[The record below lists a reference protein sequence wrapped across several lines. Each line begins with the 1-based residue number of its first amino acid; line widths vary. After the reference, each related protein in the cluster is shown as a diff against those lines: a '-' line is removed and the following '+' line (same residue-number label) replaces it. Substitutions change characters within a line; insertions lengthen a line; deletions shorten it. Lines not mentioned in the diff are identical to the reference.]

1 MSIDACAELVR
12 RGDEDRFLSAMTARP
27 QDRAALFTLY
37 AFNLEISRA
46 PWVTEEAMIAE
57 MRLQFWR
64 DVVEEAGGG
73 KTGAHEVAAPLMALI
88 RDKALETDQL
98 DQMITARQWD
108 IYRDPFEDQAHFD
121 RHIDATSGHLMW
133 AAARALGAPADAE
146 QGVRDFAFGAGV
158 ANWLVAVP
166 ELAARGRIPLLD
178 GTHDGVRALAEM
190 GLITLKATHVPKGPW
205 MAALRAGWMA
215 EVILR
220 QAIREPKRVGRGT
233 LGGSVFRRKL
243 GLLRKT
249 LLNAA

>member
-1 MSIDACAELVR
+1 MTIEACAELVR

-64 DVVEEAGGG
+64 DVVEEAGAG
-73 KTGAHEVAAPLMALI
+73 KTRAHEVAAPFTDLI
-88 RDKALETDQL
+88 RNKALDPALL

-108 IYRDPFEDQAHFD
+108 IYRDPFEDEAHFD
-121 RHIDATSGHLMW
+121 RHIDRTSGHLMW
-133 AAARALGAPADAE
+133 LSALALGAPKDAE
-146 QGVRDFAFGAGV
+146 GAVRNFAYGVGV

-166 ELAARGRIPLLD
+166 ALAGRGRIPLLD
-178 GTHDGVRALAEM
+178 GRAEAVRALAERA
-190 GLITLKATHVPKGPW
+190 LLRLLSAKLPKGPW
-205 MAALRAGWMA
+205 MAALRSGWMA
-215 EVILR
+215 GVILK
-220 QAIREPKRVGRGT
+220 QAVRNPERVGDGT
-233 LGGSVFRRKL
+233 LGCSDFRKKL
-243 GLLRKT
+243 ILLRKT